1 MAELVTIARP
11 YAEAVFRM
19 ALENKALAAWSER
32 LSLLSAIASNEQM
45 RACIGNPEL
54 SAAQKSALFK
64 SLAGKA
70 LAGGEANLIDVLA
83 SNERLAALPEIA
95 GLFEGA
101 QGCTGRRQGSH
112 DLQRLSRL
120 TNCSARLWSS
130 DLEARFKTRLTAEV
144 VVDQSLIG
152 GVKIVVGDQVL
163 DTSVLGKIGEPA
175 VGAQE
180 LGECPCS

>member
-32 LSLLSAIASNEQM
+32 LSLLSAIASDERM
-45 RACIGNPEL
+45 RVCIGNPEL
-54 SAAQKSALFK
+54 SAGQKSALFK
-64 SLAGKA
+64 SLIGKA
-70 LAGGEANLIDVLA
+70 LEGGEANLIDVLA

-95 GLFEGA
+95 GLFEGLRAA
-101 QGCTGRRQGSH
+101 QEGVKEATIYSAFPLDEQ
-112 DLQRLSRL
+112 QRKTLV
-120 TNCSARLWSS
+120 S

-163 DTSVLGKIGEPA
+163 DTSVLGKIESLRLA
-175 VGAQE
+175 
-180 LGECPCS
+180 LKN